1 MTEPECA
8 GAGLGPD
15 RGRMLAAAGQGTI
28 RLGGF
33 DFGRRRLCY
42 QAKTGVV
49 AVPTPRTSIVMMA
62 ASSPILEVR
71 DRRWTGMADGLHI
84 LF

>member
-15 RGRMLAAAGQGTI
+15 RGRMLAAAGQ
-28 RLGGF
+28 
-33 DFGRRRLCY
+33 LCY